1 MKRLFVLSLL
11 ISLFLPLVCVAAN
24 DLNFKVGN
32 TYDIS
37 KEIDLRGKELILP
50 TGVGFNFIG
59 GRIVNGTVRFN
70 NTTLSGDVKI
80 YAHIH
85 PESTLT
91 NATLD
96 CSWFCPNINNGKKV
110 LDASESINELI
121 QITRNYTDGQYS
133 FVPTIYLPAGIYY
146 CHKPLNISTVIGGK
160 DKGTRS
166 ISIRGEMG
174 TKIVA
179 VKAMEYLFGRPLSE
193 STSSYSGINLTL
205 ENITFDGNLRADHTM
220 NLSRVSNSLI
230 KNVKSIGGCKTNLYM
245 NYSFVDLFL
254 NCTFRSW
261 DVFKPTNINVF
272 LGPQDV
278 NAINFVGCV
287 FEGANVGAYCGS
299 GYCANFD
306 GCTFEGLR
314 RAAIYVYKT
323 NQVNIRGC
331 YFEENATT
339 KNSKLR
345 NDFDWKTFGISG
357 KMAGGTKDNTVKVH
371 SDVVINNYKI
381 EPNQNWDSILFVQ
394 TTSQTKKLG
403 EVLGNVTFIGNSVQ
417 RINSSTSDNV
427 YGYEVTNDTFIF
439 VADDRPVSVISN
451 NIVSIYAD
459 EKKGVW
465 RYSKNYKSPV
475 LLKLQYSATANSSDA
490 TVLLHN
496 NSSASRIADE
506 INVIKM
512 YR

>member
-1 MKRLFVLSLL
+1 MK
-11 ISLFLPLVCVAAN
+11 
-24 DLNFKVGN
+24 
-32 TYDIS
+32 
-37 KEIDLRGKELILP
+37 
-50 TGVGFNFIG
+50 
-59 GRIVNGTVRFN
+59 
-70 NTTLSGDVKI
+70 
-80 YAHIH
+80 
-85 PESTLT
+85 
-91 NATLD
+91 
-96 CSWFCPNINNGKKV
+96 
-110 LDASESINELI
+110 
-121 QITRNYTDGQYS
+121 
-133 FVPTIYLPAGIYY
+133 
-146 CHKPLNISTVIGGK
+146 
-160 DKGTRS
+160 
-166 ISIRGEMG
+166 
-174 TKIVA
+174 
-179 VKAMEYLFGRPLSE
+179 
-193 STSSYSGINLTL
+193 
-205 ENITFDGNLRADHTM
+205 
-220 NLSRVSNSLI
+220 
-230 KNVKSIGGCKTNLYM
+230 
-245 NYSFVDLFL
+245 
-254 NCTFRSW
+254 
-261 DVFKPTNINVF
+261 
-272 LGPQDV
+272 
-278 NAINFVGCV
+278 
-287 FEGANVGAYCGS
+287 
-299 GYCANFD
+299 
-306 GCTFEGLR
+306 
-314 RAAIYVYKT
+314 
-323 NQVNIRGC
+323 
-331 YFEENATT
+331 
-339 KNSKLR
+339 KLR